1 MKNMPWVIV
10 AVLVCITLLAAT
22 IAIIGFYGNRNRTGP
37 SSNGPNDKRNGDA
50 LSSGSAQSD
59 GQPSDL
65 PVLASLPEFRL
76 TDQTGRPFGTNQ
88 LFGKTWVANFLYAS
102 GKDMSPLPTSKL
114 AALQTTWDEG
124 WTDDVLLVSIF
135 LDPDEDSS
143 KALAEYAQEAG
154 ADTARWKF
162 LTGPREAIR
171 PLLDAFR
178 LPVVDKTTGDDGEWK
193 HSATFALVDPQGEVR
208 AYYDSKGPD
217 ALDQIRRDIARVLR
231 ERYPYPDVEAY
242 DDPSLDILD
251 PPWLAERQAE
261 QLATRDQFGVL
272 CDFTFQDRLDESGIT
287 FRPQIV
293 DEQRKLLQVNHF
305 DHGNGIAV
313 ADVDGDGL
321 YDIYFVSQVGG
332 NQLWRNLGGGRFENV
347 TQAAGVAL
355 EDRVCVTASF
365 ADIDNDGDADLF
377 VTSVRGGNALFEN
390 DGAGHFVDITREAG
404 VEYSGHSSTAVFF
417 DFDRDGLLDLFLVN
431 VGKYTTE
438 ELITVTVDA
447 TWRIPHRQYRY
458 YRGTADAFGGH
469 LRPELAE
476 RSILYRNLGGNRFA
490 DVSES
495 TGLVDESW
503 SGDATPMDANGDGWP
518 DLYVLNMQGHD
529 HYYEN
534 QQGKSF
540 VDKTAE
546 LFPKTPW
553 GSMGVKLF
561 DYDNDGRMDLY
572 LTDMHSDMSEDIGPE
587 REKLKSRMQWLESF
601 LKSEGKSLF
610 GNAFY
615 HRLPDGS
622 YEEISDQIGAE
633 NYWPWGI
640 SVADL
645 NADGFDDVFVASSM
659 CFPYRYGVNTVLLND
674 RGQMFRDSE
683 FILGVE
689 PRRDGR
695 TAQPWFVLECAGID
709 KDHRFCQVRDGRTVV
724 WSAVGTRSS
733 VVFDL
738 DDDGDLD
745 IVTNEFNSP
754 PMLLISNLAQ
764 RNDSLRFLKIRLVGT
779 QSNRDGLGA
788 SVRVF
793 AAERSWL
800 KVHDGKSGYLSQSR
814 LPLYFG
820 LSEAESV
827 DRIEVTWPSGVIQ
840 TVAGPIAANRLL
852 EIREEK

>member
-1 MKNMPWVIV
+1 M
-10 AVLVCITLLAAT
+10 
-22 IAIIGFYGNRNRTGP
+22 
-37 SSNGPNDKRNGDA
+37 
-50 LSSGSAQSD
+50 AQ
-59 GQPSDL
+59 L
-65 PVLASLPEFRL
+65 
-76 TDQTGRPFGTNQ
+76 
-88 LFGKTWVANFLYAS
+88 K
-102 GKDMSPLPTSKL
+102 KL
-114 AALQTTWDEG
+114 QEEWEEKWG
-124 WTDDVLLVSIF
+124 DDVLLASITV
-135 LDPDEDSS
+135 DPAQDTPPI
-143 KALAEYAQEAG
+143 LAQYAEQHG
-154 ADTARWKF
+154 ADAARWKF
-162 LTGPREAIR
+162 LTGSRKTIEQLGRDGFQLSADDNPSDSTA
-171 PLLDAFR
+171 PLA
-178 LPVVDKTTGDDGEWK
+178 
-193 HSATFALVDPQGEVR
+193 HSGQFALVDPQGDVR
-208 AYYDSKGPD
+208 ALYDSGATD
-217 ALDQIRRDIARVLR
+217 VLDSLRRDVSRVMQERVL
-231 ERYPYPDVEAY
+231 YPEVAEPNN
-242 DDPSLDILD
+242 PLQRILN
-251 PPWLAERQAE
+251 PPWLAGRAAA
-261 QLATRDQFGVL
+261 QLATRDQFGVF
-272 CDFTFQDRLDESGIT
+272 CDFKFEDQLAESGIT

-313 ADVDGDGL
+313 ADVDVDGL
-321 YDIYFVSQVGG
+321 LDIYFVSQVGG
-332 NQLWRNLGGGRFENV
+332 NQLWRNLGGGRFEDI
-347 TQAAGVAL
+347 TERAGVAL
-355 EDRVCVTASF
+355 SDRICVSASF

-390 DGAGHFVDITREAG
+390 DGAGHFVEITREAG
-404 VEYSGHSSTAVFF
+404 LEYVGHSSSAVFF

-447 TWRIPHRQYRY
+447 TWRIPHQQYRY

-534 QQGKSF
+534 QQGQRF

-561 DYDNDGRMDLY
+561 DFDNDGRLDLY

-587 REKLKSRMQWLESF
+587 REKLKSRMQWPEEF
-601 LKSEGKSLF
+601 LKSGGNSIF

-615 HRLPDGS
+615 HRQADGS

-674 RGQMFRDSE
+674 RGQMFGDSE

-689 PRRDGR
+689 PRREGR
-695 TAQPWFVLECAGID
+695 TAQPWFVLECSGID
-709 KDHRFCQVRDGRTVV
+709 QDHEFCQSRNGRTVV

-745 IVTNEFNSP
+745 IVTNDFNSP

-788 SVRVF
+788 AVRVYSGDQ
-793 AAERSWL
+793 RWL
-800 KVHDGKSGYLSQSR
+800 KVNDGKSGYLSQSR